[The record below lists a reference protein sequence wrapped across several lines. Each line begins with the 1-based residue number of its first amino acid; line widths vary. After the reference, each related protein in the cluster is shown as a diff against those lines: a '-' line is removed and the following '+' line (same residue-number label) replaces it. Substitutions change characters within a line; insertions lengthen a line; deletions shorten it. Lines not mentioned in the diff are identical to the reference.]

1 MGCGHETEISDNS
14 QNWISTFLH
23 HPVLH
28 EPGTFY
34 KYNTAGTNMLAAVL
48 RKKSGQ
54 NVTEFLKSRLLK
66 PLGITSL
73 TCALLGDGTEL
84 GGGGMKMVTEDMA
97 KFTYFLSRQGEWEG
111 KQLLRKEWFERAC
124 HKQIETEGDSEG
136 HVKDWAQGYGYQC
149 WMGRYPGSFRADG
162 AYGQFGVVFPD
173 LDLIVILTSSTE
185 QTQEELSALQEDLI
199 PYVQKEAGELA
210 PSPLAETVKEYTA
223 QLALPPRRG
232 TRNPFMEEKVSK
244 HVYVSVPVLNDR
256 LPDSAEVL
264 IGGSGLFQLET
275 SPIQEMRF
283 AFGNDKMYWKV
294 LEDGKEIGLEEA
306 SSGLQSVVPL
316 YVYVYY
322 LTHWIYDHQEDISFE
337 KKDRIEGA
345 LSREYI
351 KMFSKQMNVVMDE
364 EFLNQ
369 AVKEAKLSPGFK
381 KILGTAKTLK
391 KAGNDSLDNL
401 LETVLE
407 LEENISHPHY
417 SNIIVEEPELN
428 LFPETQKDLIYD
440 LLEMINSGRDHLL
453 MTTHS
458 PYLLYALNNCMLGAL
473 VQENIPEEEEGLQKM
488 KDSFVKPEDVSVWEI
503 KNGKFFPYK
512 ENPNYTIQDERG
524 LIRNNYFDRIMKN
537 IMTDFAA
544 LMDYCDED

>member
-1 MGCGHETEISDNS
+1 MGYFKDVTPESVGISSKGIMKFLDRMEQNQIELHSFMVIRHGQCAAKGWWKPYDEKFRHPLYSFSKSLTATAIGFAQQEGILSVDEKIVDIFPELLPEYPSEYLKKITLHHLLIMGCGHETEISDNS
-14 QNWISTFLH
+14 ENWISTFLH

-48 RKKSGQ
+48 RRKTGQ
-54 NVTEFLKSRLLK
+54 NVTEFLKPRLLE

-84 GGGGMKMVTEDMA
+84 GG
-97 KFTYFLSRQGEWEG
+97 
-111 KQLLRKEWFERAC
+111 EWFERAC

-294 LEDGKEIGLEEA
+294 LEDGKEKEFILSMRKNFAYSETDGHIYAGSAAWRTVNTLEMEIRRMDGL
-306 SSGLQSVVPL
+306 SGGRMIVRFQ
-316 YVYVYY
+316 
-322 LTHWIYDHQEDISFE
+322 
-337 KKDRIEGA
+337 
-345 LSREYI
+345 
-351 KMFSKQMNVVMDE
+351 
-364 EFLNQ
+364 
-369 AVKEAKLSPGFK
+369 KE
-381 KILGTAKTLK
+381 
-391 KAGNDSLDNL
+391 NL
-401 LETVLE
+401 LLEAEDTLISVGGLGISPRQALTV
-407 LEENISHPHY
+407 
-417 SNIIVEEPELN
+417 
-428 LFPETQKDLIYD
+428 F
-440 LLEMINSGRDHLL
+440 G
-453 MTTHS
+453 
-458 PYLLYALNNCMLGAL
+458 
-473 VQENIPEEEEGLQKM
+473 
-488 KDSFVKPEDVSVWEI
+488 I
-503 KNGKFFPYK
+503 K
-512 ENPNYTIQDERG
+512 ES
-524 LIRNNYFDRIMKN
+524 
-537 IMTDFAA
+537 
-544 LMDYCDED
+544 

>member
-1 MGCGHETEISDNS
+1 MGYFKDVTPESVGISSKGIMKFLDRME
-14 QNWISTFLH
+14 QNQIELH
-23 HPVLH
+23 SFMVLRHGQCAAKGWWKPYDEKFRHPLYSFSKSLTATAIGFAQQEGILSVDEKIVDIFPELLPEH
-28 EPGTFY
+28 PSEYLY

-48 RKKSGQ
+48 RRKTGQ
-54 NVTEFLKSRLLK
+54 NVTEFLKPRLLE

-264 IGGSGLFQLET
+264 IGGSGLFQFET
-275 SPIQEMRF
+275 SPIREMRF
-283 AFGNDKMYWKV
+283 AFGSDKMYWKV
-294 LEDGKEIGLEEA
+294 LEGIR
-306 SSGLQSVVPL
+306 PL
-316 YVYVYY
+316 Y
-322 LTHWIYDHQEDISFE
+322 
-337 KKDRIEGA
+337 A
-345 LSREYI
+345 
-351 KMFSKQMNVVMDE
+351 
-364 EFLNQ
+364 
-369 AVKEAKLSPGFK
+369 
-381 KILGTAKTLK
+381 
-391 KAGNDSLDNL
+391 
-401 LETVLE
+401 
-407 LEENISHPHY
+407 
-417 SNIIVEEPELN
+417 
-428 LFPETQKDLIYD
+428 
-440 LLEMINSGRDHLL
+440 
-453 MTTHS
+453 
-458 PYLLYALNNCMLGAL
+458 
-473 VQENIPEEEEGLQKM
+473 
-488 KDSFVKPEDVSVWEI
+488 
-503 KNGKFFPYK
+503 
-512 ENPNYTIQDERG
+512 
-524 LIRNNYFDRIMKN
+524 
-537 IMTDFAA
+537 
-544 LMDYCDED
+544 

>member
-14 QNWISTFLH
+14 ENWISTFLH

-48 RKKSGQ
+48 RRKTGQ
-54 NVTEFLKSRLLK
+54 NVTEFLKPRLLE

-294 LEDGKEIGLEEA
+294 LEDGKEKEFVLSMRKNFAYSETDGHIYAGSAAWRTVNTLEMEIRRMDGL
-306 SSGLQSVVPL
+306 SGGRMIVRFQ
-316 YVYVYY
+316 
-322 LTHWIYDHQEDISFE
+322 
-337 KKDRIEGA
+337 
-345 LSREYI
+345 
-351 KMFSKQMNVVMDE
+351 
-364 EFLNQ
+364 
-369 AVKEAKLSPGFK
+369 KE
-381 KILGTAKTLK
+381 
-391 KAGNDSLDNL
+391 NL
-401 LETVLE
+401 LLEAEDTLISVGGLGISPRQALTV
-407 LEENISHPHY
+407 
-417 SNIIVEEPELN
+417 
-428 LFPETQKDLIYD
+428 F
-440 LLEMINSGRDHLL
+440 G
-453 MTTHS
+453 
-458 PYLLYALNNCMLGAL
+458 
-473 VQENIPEEEEGLQKM
+473 
-488 KDSFVKPEDVSVWEI
+488 I
-503 KNGKFFPYK
+503 K
-512 ENPNYTIQDERG
+512 ES
-524 LIRNNYFDRIMKN
+524 
-537 IMTDFAA
+537 
-544 LMDYCDED
+544 